1 MSLNSTL
8 DQILMGKYLQSIVFT
23 FEHYILR
30 IAWLGSVATT
40 ISIFTVTE
48 HHGIKE
54 GAGQTHYVEVREA
67 VYHKSVLRD
76 HHTQYAMFKHKHS

>member
-1 MSLNSTL
+1 M
-8 DQILMGKYLQSIVFT
+8 
-23 FEHYILR
+23 
-30 IAWLGSVATT
+30 A
-40 ISIFTVTE
+40 TE

-54 GAGQTHYVEVREA
+54 EAQQTHFVAVREA